1 QFFIHEGLKLTG
13 FLSALFAN
21 PPALGFMS
29 DLLFTSFV
37 FLIMMFHEQ
46 KHGGAGL
53 GWPSPRFREI
63 VDRVPFENRDAFE
76 MIAQNP
82 RGQQSGKTATND
94 HGMGPVRGER
104 GSHVELRD
112 RKKS

>member
-1 QFFIHEGLKLTG
+1 MKRVYVILAIVGAILPYVFLTQFFIHEGLKLTG

-37 FLIMMFHEQ
+37 FWIMMMHDQ

-53 GWPSPRFREI
+53 GWPLPRFREI
-63 VDRVPFENRDAFE
+63 VARVPFENRDALE
-76 MIAQNP
+76 MIAQNSC
-82 RGQQSGKTATND
+82 G
-94 HGMGPVRGER
+94 
-104 GSHVELRD
+104 
-112 RKKS
+112 